1 MPYIINTNNLEVQK
15 EHIINQLFEEHKE
28 KGPLLD
34 AYVEN
39 NEVVLKF
46 ATTCSTK
53 EQFVITKIHPNLVPY
68 LSLIGQR
75 LQAIEPDENDEEW
88 SIVGV
93 DHEMMNCVGKFYTC
107 SKLEMIDGV
116 PTLYLDNGYW
126 YPISFYTHKNL
137 NPKTLIGMYHKRHY
151 NRGWIKDC
159 YVVGKKI
166 IYKTMNDQWYFEQL
180 DLDLFTRNEPNWLTA
195 GSYVVL
201 LRACSE
207 ENQWE
212 PDIPVNYVYR
222 LKETASMYNFMIDL
236 DTNGSKTNG
245 WYLPENSESRNI
257 YNYLK
262 LMPATAEE
270 IRLYEMN
277 GGPIPINPST
287 NFDDAVKTV
296 EPEEEIIKTKRL
308 SSKNYL

>member
-1 MPYIINTNNLEVQK
+1 MPYIINANNLEVQRK
-15 EHIINQLFEEHKE
+15 HIINHLFEEHKE

-34 AYVEN
+34 AYIEN

-46 ATTCSTK
+46 ATTYSTK
-53 EQFVITKIHPNLVPY
+53 KEFVITEIHPDLVPY

-75 LQAIEPDENDEEW
+75 LQAIEPNENDEEW
-88 SIVGV
+88 SLIGV
-93 DHEMMNCVGKFYTC
+93 DHEMIQVAGKFYTC

-116 PTLYLDNGYW
+116 PALYLDNGYW

-137 NPKTLIGMYHKRHY
+137 NPKTLIGMYHKHHY

-166 IYKTMNDQWYFEQL
+166 IYKNMNDQWYFEQL

-207 ENQWE
+207 ENPWE
-212 PDIPVNYVYR
+212 PSIPLNYVYR

-236 DTNGSKTNG
+236 DTFGSKDNG
-245 WYLPENSESRNI
+245 WYLLENSESRNQ
-257 YNYLK
+257 YTYLK
-262 LMPATAEE
+262 LRPATKHE
-270 IRLYEMN
+270 IMLYEMA

-287 NFDDAVKTV
+287 NFDDDVKTV
-296 EPEEEIIKTKRL
+296 EPEEEIIKTKIL
-308 SSKNYL
+308 TKKNYL